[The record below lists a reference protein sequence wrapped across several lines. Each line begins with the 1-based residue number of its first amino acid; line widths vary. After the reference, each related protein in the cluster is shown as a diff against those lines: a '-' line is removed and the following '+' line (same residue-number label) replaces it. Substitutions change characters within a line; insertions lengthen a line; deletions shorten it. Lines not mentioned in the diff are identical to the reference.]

1 MVNGF
6 GNTSYSDKKKISF
19 LDRELLSAIFI
30 VFYEVSNPVNI
41 IAIMSWYGFV
51 TRMVFVRAELA
62 CFKGS
67 ELLLGSFKEF
77 RGGK

>member
-6 GNTSYSDKKKISF
+6 GNTSYSDKKNQFSWQG
-19 LDRELLSAIFI
+19 I
-30 VFYEVSNPVNI
+30 VIRYFHCFYEVSNPVNI

-62 CFKGS
+62 CFEGS